1 MGLFKHPN
9 PFILC
14 MREVLNVGK
23 YIDNLNLTCIS
34 VVTNQEEVVALQQTT
49 VL

>member
-9 PFILC
+9 PFVLC
-14 MREVLNVGK
+14 MCEVLSVGK
-23 YIDNLNLTCIS
+23 YIENLNVTCIS
-34 VVTNQEEVVALQQTT
+34 VATNQEEVVALQQTA